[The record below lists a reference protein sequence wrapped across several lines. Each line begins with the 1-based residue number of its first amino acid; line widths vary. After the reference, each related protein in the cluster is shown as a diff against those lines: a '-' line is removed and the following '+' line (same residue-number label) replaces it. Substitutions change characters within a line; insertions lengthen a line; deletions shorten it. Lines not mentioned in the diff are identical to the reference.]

1 MEKLLKS
8 VNQESWNEFKREAN
22 HQGLKLGK
30 FLHYLVQEH
39 KKSEKRKLSG
49 WDYIFS
55 KKKGLSDHEANSI
68 KSAIATFENEYGFES

>member
-8 VNQESWNEFKREAN
+8 VDQESWNEFKKEAN
-22 HQGLKLGK
+22 HHGLKLGK

-39 KKSEKRKLSG
+39 KKFEKRKSPG

-55 KKKGLSDHEANSI
+55 KRKGLSNQEADEI
-68 KSAIATFENEYGFES
+68 KLALAAFEKELEFES